1 MASTQRAFLV
11 SLIQI
16 ILAGAFVLLV
26 GVGCSG
32 GATAQSD
39 SGPPEWFL
47 NPDDVYA
54 DGQYLT
60 AVASGPSA
68 QAAQDRA
75 FGNLA
80 RIFEAD
86 IEASQELRDDYREA
100 KQNGNVTNSEQDT
113 RLITKSDVRANQQ
126 LLNTEVLE
134 QDEVDDT
141 HYALVGM
148 HRRET
153 IDIYSQ
159 EIESNRQKIEDYR
172 ATAQETSKPITRLA
186 FLQRALVLAQANERL
201 VTQRN
206 IVAGGTAPDMSFSSP
221 LTTLEKDVENAQ
233 SNCPV
238 VVRSEASDIP
248 SSLQTQL
255 GATLEAAGF
264 RVIDRPDDAILEA
277 RLEYEERPAL
287 ESREQE
293 FLRWTLAVELTD
305 QTTGQTL
312 ETFTTEERAGGM
324 SKAAVQRKAHNG
336 ARRVIE
342 NDFSTF
348 LDQTLLNINP

>member
-1 MASTQRAFLV
+1 MAFTHHSFLP
-11 SLIQI
+11 SAIQ
-16 ILAGAFVLLV
+16 LMLV
-26 GVGCSG
+26 GTAVLIGGLGCSG
-32 GATAQSD
+32 GATAQGD
-39 SGPPEWFL
+39 TAPPDWFL
-47 NPDDVYA
+47 NPNDAYNEA
-54 DGQYLT
+54 QYLT

-100 KQNGNVTNSEQDT
+100 KLDGNVTNSEQET

-126 LLNTEVLE
+126 LLNAEVLE
-134 QDEVDDT
+134 QEEADDT
-141 HYALVGM
+141 HYTLVGM

-159 EIESNRQKIEDYR
+159 EIETNRQKIEDYR
-172 ATAQETSKPITRLA
+172 ATARETAKPITRLA
-186 FLQRALVLAQANERL
+186 FLQRALVLAKANERL
-201 VTQRN
+201 VTQRT

-221 LTTLEKDVENAQ
+221 LTTLEEDVEKAQ

-238 VVRSEASDIP
+238 VVRAERGDIP
-248 SSLQTQL
+248 SSILTQL

-264 RVIDRPDDAILEA
+264 RVIDRAPEA
-277 RLEYEERPAL
+277 VLSALLKYEERPAL

-305 QTTGQTL
+305 QTTDQTL
-312 ETFTTEERAGGM
+312 ETFTTEKRAGGM
-324 SKAAVQRKAHNG
+324 SEAAVQRKAHNG
-336 ARRVIE
+336 ARRAIE